1 MIGSSWAAG
10 RRITKDLALSPM
22 NTARSSHVIRCTQVP
37 GESFSLLLL
46 LRFACEAEE
55 GVVMQPTRL
64 VSMGYTAYW
73 WVMRYRAWLL
83 IFVLVVVGAVLGST
97 MGAD

>member
-1 MIGSSWAAG
+1 
-10 RRITKDLALSPM
+10 
-22 NTARSSHVIRCTQVP
+22 
-37 GESFSLLLL
+37 
-46 LRFACEAEE
+46 
-55 GVVMQPTRL
+55 MQPTRL